1 MKINFVLIFV
11 LLLSIDGKPSKT
23 IKTPFPPI
31 EKTNCIG
38 SDFSW
43 HLGSLNPWKTK
54 IPPCDTT
61 LHQRKTNSRRTKTC
75 IWKTKLRWISGDFS
89 FKGENPCFKKKL
101 SLKKV
106 FFYKTK
112 RFKNTKR
119 FGCVKRH
126 GKNGNDV
133 RIETYAKVKSEVF
146 AQLET
151 NFLCILKRENKT
163 NITLNSFVSS

>member
-1 MKINFVLIFV
+1 MHTEGVVDENYL
-11 LLLSIDGKPSKT
+11 
-23 IKTPFPPI
+23 
-31 EKTNCIG
+31 NNAQ
-38 SDFSW
+38 
-43 HLGSLNPWKTK
+43 SL
-54 IPPCDTT
+54 
-61 LHQRKTNSRRTKTC
+61 
-75 IWKTKLRWISGDFS
+75 
-89 FKGENPCFKKKL
+89 E
-101 SLKKV
+101 KV

-163 NITLNSFVSS
+163 NITLNIFCLKLK